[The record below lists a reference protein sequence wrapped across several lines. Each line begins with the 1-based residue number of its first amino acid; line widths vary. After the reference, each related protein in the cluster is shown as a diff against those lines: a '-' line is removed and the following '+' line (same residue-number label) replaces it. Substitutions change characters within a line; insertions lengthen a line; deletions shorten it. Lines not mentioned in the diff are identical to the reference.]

1 VPAQMG
7 RDDQKRKT
15 AHTPSTDLCSG
26 ATKLKRVEQVT
37 GDTTQT
43 RQKNIQ
49 GAGFTRQSKRKAGR
63 AAGPKTAPS
72 PILYDAP
79 YAENNHDMG
88 TTLDSDGHS
97 NGAANSY
104 VSADGTADNGK
115 VETDGSGD
123 GVPGAM
129 NNSGADDGTG
139 ATIETFVMD
148 YCPCSA
154 HGRDSGSTVVGTT
167 GIDAVSDV
175 NNHTAVGA
183 VEIGAPHDTGYDI
196 GIAHDNNDNRKVD
209 DTDSRGAPETVRCH
223 VADGTNKA
231 SRTTHS
237 TARILEAHSGSAE
250 CDKSEAGGRIGDTPE
265 LASKYST
272 KKANGDIG
280 AAHHGTHGIGGAQ
293 ANDDRGDAGIG
304 GGSGHLDGTENG
316 HKAEQRA
323 TDTDSAKAMC
333 NNNDVAHENVA
344 RARIGGGK
352 GAN

>member
-1 VPAQMG
+1 
-7 RDDQKRKT
+7 
-15 AHTPSTDLCSG
+15 
-26 ATKLKRVEQVT
+26 
-37 GDTTQT
+37 
-43 RQKNIQ
+43 
-49 GAGFTRQSKRKAGR
+49 
-63 AAGPKTAPS
+63 
-72 PILYDAP
+72 
-79 YAENNHDMG
+79 MG
-88 TTLDSDGHS
+88 TTLDSDGHN